1 MTITITRRSL
11 LQGMGGGLIAGQ
23 ISFLPRLAEAR
34 AANGYQALVCIFM
47 YGGNDGNNT
56 IVPLDPANYSLYQQ
70 YRGNLA
76 LTAAN
81 GNAPLPLAKTSLGL
95 HPALKKTSQLWD
107 DGNLAL
113 LLNVGT
119 SIEPS
124 LTVAGY
130 NANPGGPSV
139 PANLFSHEDQR
150 NEWKSAVYQGGSS
163 SGWGG
168 RLASNF
174 AASGDGSIPPML
186 SFAGPDLFTLAAA
199 QEPLCLPASGSFQ
212 INAFP
217 GRYGAAVAAARSYLY
232 AESQTHYRND
242 AVQAVQSLTASGVAA
257 SSLIDPI
264 LKGTNA
270 SVDPLF
276 DTLQTSIAEQLRGV
290 AKIIAQQSQLGA
302 QIQVF
307 YVDIGNFDTHHAQLD
322 TQQTLLATRRCGQR
336 LLCRHGG
343 VGAGEERHDVHDVGF
358 FPDLYPQFHGR
369 NRSCLGQSPFR
380 DRRLGEI
387 PNHRGAITGFECA
400 RGRSCGASGRRHGRP
415 LAARFLRRSIR
426 RHVRIVGR
434 VESCGTSHH
443 LAQFGE
449 FLGHT
454 FLRISQCAV
463 GARGCVAVAYTP
475 LRTPR
480 DRRARAQPRH

>member
-1 MTITITRRSL
+1 
-11 LQGMGGGLIAGQ
+11 MGGGLIAGQ

-130 NANPGGPSV
+130 TANPSGPNV

-264 LKGTNA
+264 LEGTNA

-322 TQQTLLATRRCGQR
+322 TQQTLLAQLDDAVSAFYAATVALG
-336 LLCRHGG
+336 
-343 VGAGEERHDVHDVGF
+343 
-358 FPDLYPQFHGR
+358 HGR